1 MGRHQDG
8 LAKVI
13 QQLIGPLVRDVI
25 DQEYFGI
32 VSIPHVKVT
41 KDFDYADVY
50 VSVFENKE
58 ELKHV
63 LRENVYHIQKDL
75 NKKIQRGRVPKIRF
89 FTDDTGEFAE
99 WVENTV
105 KS

>member
-1 MGRHQDG
+1 MGKHQDG
-8 LAKVI
+8 LAKLI
-13 QQLIGPLVRDVI
+13 QQIVAPLVRDVI

-32 VSIPHVKVT
+32 VSVNHVKVT

-63 LRENVYHIQKDL
+63 LRDNVYHIQKAL

-89 FTDDTGEFAE
+89 FADGTGEFAQ
-99 WVENTV
+99 WVENVV
-105 KS
+105 KD